1 MLNSIYLY
9 HFIQKDFFIFLKY
22 RNKIF
27 WLPHNL
33 DFRGRVYPVPPYLN
47 HLSSDLGR
55 SLLLFAKGK
64 PLGPNG
70 LDWLKLH
77 VINLTNFKKG
87 NSVKE
92 RLKYANENMDNII
105 DSATKPLTVSLYFR

>member
-1 MLNSIYLY
+1 M
-9 HFIQKDFFIFLKY
+9 
-22 RNKIF
+22 
-27 WLPHNL
+27 
-33 DFRGRVYPVPPYLN
+33 DFRGRVYPIPPYLN

-70 LDWLKLH
+70 INWLKLH

-87 NSVKE
+87 SSLEE
-92 RLKYANENMDNII
+92 RLEYANQNMDNII
-105 DSATKPLTVSLYFR
+105 DSATKPLTVSYYLKKYFFNLLKDKIKLCKIFIIICLYIKSFYR

>member
-1 MLNSIYLY
+1 M
-9 HFIQKDFFIFLKY
+9 
-22 RNKIF
+22 
-27 WLPHNL
+27 
-33 DFRGRVYPVPPYLN
+33 DFRGRVYPIPPYLN

-70 LDWLKLH
+70 INWLKLH

-87 NSVKE
+87 RSLEE
-92 RLKYANENMDNII
+92 RLEYANQNIDNII
-105 DSATKPLTVSLYFR
+105 DSGTKPLTVSYYLKKYFFNLLKDKIKLCKIFIIICLYIKSFYR